1 MDRCQT
7 FKLNLLKSKHCGL
20 LSLEDG
26 PPPLEWDG
34 PPPLEWDGP
43 PPLEWDGPP
52 PLELNGPPPLEKD
65 EPPPPLE
72 FDDTSFL
79 EIFYQAERQCHQSVE
94 YRQNNVRTPI
104 KQGYH
109 HSLYQPHGHMY
120 KSVVES
126 QPMYIKVSSSTLYPN
141 IEEMGSTEFDEPSC
155 ISNYERSYDHQ
166 VYTLVF
172 VANFSYGT
180 SQKEIMK
187 LFEVY
192 KPLDVRM
199 IITAPSG
206 TGEFT
211 QALVLLPSPEDA
223 EAAVMKLN
231 NTIFKKRRIVVSTEA
246 RDIERACGCLVSGMG
261 CLQILWKQ

>member
-94 YRQNNVRTPI
+94 YRQNN
-104 KQGYH
+104 
-109 HSLYQPHGHMY
+109 
-120 KSVVES
+120 
-126 QPMYIKVSSSTLYPN
+126 
-141 IEEMGSTEFDEPSC
+141 
-155 ISNYERSYDHQ
+155 
-166 VYTLVF
+166 
-172 VANFSYGT
+172 
-180 SQKEIMK
+180 KEIMK

-246 RDIERACGCLVSGMG
+246 RDIERACGILEQNNYFGKYNGTSVVSFHVTA
-261 CLQILWKQ
+261 